1 MAADPTRLLDR
12 RHALKLL
19 AGAGLVALGACGRE
33 PSSSTTSSSST
44 STSTSTTSGGSSS
57 TADCADPIP
66 EETAGPYPGDGSNGP
81 DVLTDEGVVRR
92 DIRASFGSG
101 TGTAEGVDLDIELT
115 IVDAA
120 KGCTPLAGAAV
131 YLWHCDRAGLYS
143 LYSRG
148 ATAAN
153 YLRGVQ
159 VADADGKLTFTS
171 VFPGAYSGRYPH
183 IHFEVFASLA
193 DARGGKEPIATSQLA
208 LPEDA
213 CAAAYATAGY
223 ESSVRNLAATPLA
236 RDNVFSDGADEQ
248 LATMS
253 GSAAAGFTASLTV
266 PV

>member
-1 MAADPTRLLDR
+1 MAPDLTPLLDR
-12 RHALKLL
+12 RHAIKLL
-19 AGAGLVALGACGRE
+19 AGAALVAVGACGRE
-33 PSSSTTSSSST
+33 TPSSSSGSST
-44 STSTSTTSGGSSS
+44 STSTSTSSS
-57 TADCADPIP
+57 SDCGDPIP

-81 DVLTDEGVVRR
+81 NVLSEDGVVRR
-92 DIRASFGSG
+92 DIRSSFGSG
-101 TGTAEGVDLDIELT
+101 TGTAEGVGLDIELR

-120 KGCTPLAGAAV
+120 KGCAPLAGAAV
-131 YLWHCDRAGLYS
+131 YLWHCDRGGLYS

-159 VADADGKLTFTS
+159 VADADGKLAFTS

-183 IHFEVFASLA
+183 IHFEVFSSLA
-193 DARGGKEPIATSQLA
+193 DARGGADPIATSQLA

-213 CAAAYATAGY
+213 CEAAYATAGY
-223 ESSVRNLAATPLA
+223 EASVRNLAATPLS
-236 RDNVFSDGADEQ
+236 RDMVFSDGADEQ

-253 GSAAAGFTASLTV
+253 GSAAGGFTASLTV

>member
-1 MAADPTRLLDR
+1 MASMAPDLSPPLDR

-19 AGAGLVALGACGRE
+19 AGAGLVALGACGKGATSFST
-33 PSSSTTSSSST
+33 PSSSSTTSSTNAS
-44 STSTSTTSGGSSS
+44 
-57 TADCADPIP
+57 DCGDPIP

-81 DVLTDEGVVRR
+81 NVLTDDGVVRR
-92 DIRASFGSG
+92 DIRSSFGSG
-101 TGTAEGVDLDIELT
+101 TGTADGVDLDIELT
-115 IVDAA
+115 IVDTA
-120 KGCTPLAGAAV
+120 KGCAPLAGAAV
-131 YLWHCDRAGLYS
+131 YLWHCDRGGLYS

-193 DARGGKEPIATSQLA
+193 DAKGGKDPIATSQLA

-213 CAAAYATAGY
+213 CEAAYVTAGY
-223 ESSVRNLAATPLA
+223 EASVRNLAATPLS
-236 RDNVFSDGADEQ
+236 RDNVFSDGADDQ

-253 GSAAAGFTASLTV
+253 GSAASGFTASLTV

>member
-1 MAADPTRLLDR
+1 MSATVVAMAPDLTPLLDR
-12 RHALKLL
+12 RHALRLL
-19 AGAGLVALGACGRE
+19 AGAGLVAVGACGRE
-33 PSSSTTSSSST
+33 A
-44 STSTSTTSGGSSS
+44 SSS
-57 TADCADPIP
+57 TATPAATTTKTPTPTDCADPIP

-81 DVLTDEGVVRR
+81 NVLSDDGVVRR
-92 DIRASFGSG
+92 DIRSSFGSG

-120 KGCTPLAGAAV
+120 KGCTPMAGAAV
-131 YLWHCDRAGLYS
+131 YLWHCDRGGLYS

-159 VADADGKLTFTS
+159 VADADGRLTFTS

-193 DARGGKEPIATSQLA
+193 DARGGAEPIATSQLA

-213 CAAAYATAGY
+213 CQAAYATTGY
-223 ESSVRNLAATPLA
+223 EASVRNLAATPLA
-236 RDNVFSDGADEQ
+236 RDNVFSDGAGHQ

-253 GSAAAGFTASLTV
+253 GRADAGFTASLTV